1 VARRGVAIATLE
13 ITNARVRADGRAVLH
28 DVSLRVDDG
37 SLCAVIGPSGAGK
50 STLLRVAAGLVAHEG
65 SVVVDGTDVTR
76 LPAHRRGVAMLF
88 QEPRL
93 FDSMSVLDNVA
104 YADKVRR
111 VPRTMRHEKAAALLD
126 EVGLATRAGE
136 RPAGL
141 SGGERQRIA
150 LARALNASPRVLLL
164 DEPLTALDAPRR
176 AELRAVIDSVRRSRR
191 LTTLYVSHDLA
202 DAVALADHLV
212 VLIDG
217 RIAQH
222 DTPRVVLDR
231 PVSPAVA
238 LLTGNPNVLVDGSI
252 TFTIRPEHVALNGSG
267 SPARVRD
274 VDHRVTH
281 DVVRLESPWGVLQ
294 AVCAPG
300 SGGATG
306 DVICV
311 SLPAARTWRF
321 PPAQRC
327 ETSRDAD
334 ERSL

>member
-1 VARRGVAIATLE
+1 M
-13 ITNARVRADGRAVLH
+13 LH
-28 DVSLRVDDG
+28 DVSLHVDDG

-65 SVVVDGTDVTR
+65 SVFVDDIDVTR
-76 LPAHRRGVAMLF
+76 LPPHRRGVAMLF

-104 YADKVRR
+104 YADRIRR
-111 VPRTMRHEKAAALLD
+111 VPRTIRRKKAAALLD
-126 EVGLATRAGE
+126 EVGLAARADE

-176 AELRAVIDSVRRSRR
+176 AELRAVIDSVRRSRH
-191 LTTLYVSHDLA
+191 LSTLYVSHDLA
-202 DAVALADHLV
+202 DAVALADDLAV
-212 VLIDG
+212 MIDG

-222 DTPRVVLDR
+222 DAPHAVLDR
-231 PVSPAVA
+231 PASPAVA
-238 LLTGNPNVLVDGSI
+238 RLTGNPNVLVDGSI
-252 TFTIRPEHVALNGSG
+252 TFTIRPEHVALNGAG
-267 SPARVRD
+267 SPARVRH

-281 DVVRLESPWGVLQ
+281 DVVHLDSPWGVLH

-306 DVICV
+306 DVVCV
-311 SLPAARTWRF
+311 SLPAARTWSF
-321 PPAQRC
+321 PPGSPAERIG
-327 ETSRDAD
+327 ETR